1 MKRFVAII
9 SLHINK
15 LRCLF
20 IFWGNNVKHSNFR
33 TNGVSFVMVAIGGK
47 CLIGKNFSMNN
58 GIKGNPIGSYRPC
71 TFFVDRGAVL
81 EIGENVGISQTALI
95 CHTKIKIGNYVKIGG
110 GTCIYDTDFHP
121 LDPNIRKKEN
131 DIQYKYNAPVVIEDN
146 AFIGAHVTILKGVT
160 VGENSVIG
168 ACSVVTKDVPPN
180 QIWAGNPAKFIKNI

>member
-1 MKRFVAII
+1 
-9 SLHINK
+9 
-15 LRCLF
+15 
-20 IFWGNNVKHSNFR
+20 
-33 TNGVSFVMVAIGGK
+33 MVAIGGK
-47 CLIGKNFSMNN
+47 CFIGKGFSMNN

-131 DIQYKYNAPVVIEDN
+131 DIQYKHKTPVIIEDN
-146 AFIGAHVTILKGVT
+146 VFIGAHVTILKGVT
-160 VGENSVIG
+160 VGKNSVIG

-180 QIWAGNPAKFIKNI
+180 QIWAGNPAKFIKDIEL